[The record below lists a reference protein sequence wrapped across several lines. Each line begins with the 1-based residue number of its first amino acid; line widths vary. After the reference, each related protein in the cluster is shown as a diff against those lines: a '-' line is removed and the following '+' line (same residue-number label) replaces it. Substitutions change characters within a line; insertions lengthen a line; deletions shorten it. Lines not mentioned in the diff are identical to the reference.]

1 MSHLFNTFTLNI
13 TKDNIPEGTDPLVLE
28 IYGQLMDLY
37 TSELEFWYDIEKASK
52 LIQNPPTAPRWVEQP
67 PFVPPTPYIPY
78 PPPIPADFWPK
89 ASGCPKCGIDLNHV
103 MGYCCPNM
111 ECPTGLGPVW
121 CKTNV

>member
-1 MSHLFNTFTLNI
+1 MSQLFTTFTLNI

-52 LIQNPPTAPRWVEQP
+52 LIQNPPSAPRWVEQP
-67 PFVPPTPYIPY
+67 PFVPPVPYIP
-78 PPPIPADFWPK
+78 PNPWAEK
-89 ASGCPKCGIDLNHV
+89 ARCSKCGIDLNQSL
-103 MGYCCPNM
+103 GYCCQNM

-121 CKTNV
+121 CQTNV